1 MVRQSQAPDHPTV
14 TGDRGQE
21 IGVRGDRGQSNNSE
35 GTAKPY
41 THAMIF
47 IETSLFT
54 KLLPDYLT
62 DDEYRALQ
70 DYLLKKP
77 DAGDIVRG
85 SGGVRKVRWAP
96 QGQGKSGGIRAIYY
110 WKKSND
116 EIWMLTLYSK
126 PDRATIASHVLKQI
140 VEAIQDE

>member
-1 MVRQSQAPDHPTV
+1 
-14 TGDRGQE
+14 
-21 IGVRGDRGQSNNSE
+21 
-35 GTAKPY
+35 
-41 THAMIF
+41 MIF

-77 DAGDIVRG
+77 DAGIVRG

-96 QGQGKSGGIRAIYY
+96 EGQGKSGGIRAIYY

-126 PDRATIASHVLKQI
+126 SDRATIASHVLKQI
-140 VEAIQDE
+140 AEAIQDE

>member
-1 MVRQSQAPDHPTV
+1 
-14 TGDRGQE
+14 
-21 IGVRGDRGQSNNSE
+21 
-35 GTAKPY
+35 
-41 THAMIF
+41 MIF
-47 IETSLFT
+47 IETSLFS
-54 KLLPDYLT
+54 KLLPEYLT

-96 QGQGKSGGIRAIYY
+96 TGRGKSGGIRAIYY
-110 WKKSND
+110 WKKSDD

-126 PDRATIASHVLKQI
+126 SERATIASHVLKQI
-140 VEAIQDE
+140 AEAIQDA

>member
-1 MVRQSQAPDHPTV
+1 
-14 TGDRGQE
+14 
-21 IGVRGDRGQSNNSE
+21 
-35 GTAKPY
+35 
-41 THAMIF
+41 MIF
-47 IETSLFT
+47 IETSLFA

-96 QGQGKSGGIRAIYY
+96 EGQGKSGGIRAIYY

-126 PDRATIASHVLKQI
+126 SDRATIASHVLKQI
-140 VEAIQDE
+140 AEAIQDE

>member
-1 MVRQSQAPDHPTV
+1 
-14 TGDRGQE
+14 
-21 IGVRGDRGQSNNSE
+21 
-35 GTAKPY
+35 
-41 THAMIF
+41 MIF

-85 SGGVRKVRWAP
+85 SAWCTQSQMGAA
-96 QGQGKSGGIRAIYY
+96 RA
-110 WKKSND
+110 
-116 EIWMLTLYSK
+116 
-126 PDRATIASHVLKQI
+126 R
-140 VEAIQDE
+140 